1 MGDNKDDTIDII
13 LEQLKYIVILVMST
27 IIDCLEE
34 SFDCMTYV
42 GGKNLKWVLLVVF
55 SFVPITAILP
65 KVGMNT
71 FVPWQDAVIAFI
83 VMLFIYAI
91 NNISKASIDNSV
103 LKAKEVVN
111 NIKERRHRDN
121 EG

>member
-1 MGDNKDDTIDII
+1 MSNNKDDTVDII
-13 LEQLKYIVILVMST
+13 LEQLKDVAILVMST
-27 IIDCLEE
+27 VIDCLEE

-55 SFVPITAILP
+55 TFIPVTAILP

-71 FVPWQDAVIAFI
+71 FVPWQDAVIAFV

-91 NNISKASIDNSV
+91 NNISKASVNSSV
-103 LKAKEVVN
+103 LKAKEVVHT
-111 NIKERRHRDN
+111 IKERRHRAD
-121 EG
+121 ER